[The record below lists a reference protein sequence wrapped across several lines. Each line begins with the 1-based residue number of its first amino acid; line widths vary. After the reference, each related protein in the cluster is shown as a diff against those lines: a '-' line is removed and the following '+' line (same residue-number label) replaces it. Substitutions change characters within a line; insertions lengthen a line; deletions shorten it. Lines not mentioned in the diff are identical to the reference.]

1 MERSGRLTIV
11 LATLL
16 LSPLETCSCRAQSPG
31 LPAAARDDQAVK
43 REPTPPDPI
52 DFSPRGAISA

>member
-16 LSPLETCSCRAQSPG
+16 VSSLETLALPSPA
-31 LPAAARDDQAVK
+31 PSAAAGDV
-43 REPTPPDPI
+43 PPGP
-52 DFSPRGAISA
+52 SPRATTRR